1 MQNIDLGSLIYL
13 GMLLAA
19 LSFWGLS
26 HRGRLGRNL
35 QYLGVWALIFIGT
48 IVIAGLWSDVTRTVQ
63 PRQAI
68 ASDGVIEFP
77 RGPDGHYHVTL
88 QVNNEPVRFVVD
100 TGATGIVL
108 TREDAER
115 IGLQNQDLVFFGQAQ
130 TANGVV
136 RTAPVT
142 LDRIELGPFVDTRVP
157 AAVNSGDL
165 FQSLLGMSYLQRF
178 ERLEISNN
186 KLILQR

>member
-1 MQNIDLGSLIYL
+1 MGNIDLGSLIYL

-19 LSFWGLS
+19 LSFWGFS
-26 HRGRLGRNL
+26 HRGRMGRNL
-35 QYLGVWALIFIGT
+35 QYLGVWVLIFIGT
-48 IVIAGLWSDVTRTVQ
+48 VVVVGLWSDVTRTVQ

-130 TANGVV
+130 TANGMV

-186 KLILQR
+186 RLILER

>member
-1 MQNIDLGSLIYL
+1 MQNIDVGSLIYL